1 MCGGYFTFRARRGAD
16 FFNTSA
22 PCSVTADCRII
33 YLPHHTHNH
42 TTDLV
47 RTGGLVATVSQAK
60 LALLSSFASYELSGL
75 RRRLSPA
82 TMCGVLRLHV
92 DAEAMQSAPGTF
104 FPKSK
109 SCAGSRLFENISK
122 ASTHSALL
130 GKSGLIVCHTENNWG
145 RLFFF
150 FFQQSFQLLF
160 GSDDGASAVLREV
173 KVDQQKGMGL
183 PQQEGGFGAF
193 EISVELL
200 QAFVSS
206 TGCGTT
212 HG

>member
-150 FFQQSFQLLF
+150 FFLTVIPTAFWIRRWSVRCSQRS
-160 GSDDGASAVLREV
+160 
-173 KVDQQKGMGL
+173 
-183 PQQEGGFGAF
+183 EGGPAEGDGPP
-193 EISVELL
+193 
-200 QAFVSS
+200 S
-206 TGCGTT
+206 TGRRVWCF
-212 HG
+212 